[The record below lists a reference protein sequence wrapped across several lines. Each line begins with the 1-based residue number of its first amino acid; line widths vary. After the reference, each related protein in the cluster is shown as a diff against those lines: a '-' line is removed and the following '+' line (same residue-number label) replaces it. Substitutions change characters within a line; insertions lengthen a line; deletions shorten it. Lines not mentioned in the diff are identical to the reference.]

1 MAAAASA
8 QPHVFDMTA
17 VEALDMSK
25 TIKPGVTNFSHFYMP
40 ENLDG
45 SNGVYDL
52 PDGTELYAFGD
63 IHGDFDLVVN
73 LLTKVAKV
81 AVQNPDGTFSWSRPN
96 CWVVLVGDMVDRFRA
111 GLTLSKPISV
121 RDPVTNTDISTQRG
135 LGENV
140 DDVGQIQD
148 LLNSLTI
155 QAHFGGQKNNKIIK
169 LLGNHDV
176 TITSDTSLGAYYRQN
191 YTSPYAEPAYNLY
204 YKGLQPARQAT
215 YSNNYDDYVKF
226 ELAHKLI
233 SGNTHVICKIGNWI
247 FVHGGMNT
255 FVLNDLKTNCINN
268 PNIQPLEYI
277 SYVNIKFHK
286 FLQTQ
291 RTAAVAKANA
301 VNICMDYVLTSPNSP
316 LTNRLSGFAGDFNV
330 KNAYWETIRTCGETE
345 PALSELLNNLGGH
358 GNHLAVAHCVQN
370 QNNFDR
376 SVGQVYE
383 FRRAS
388 PLTASDA
395 DRLVFASP
403 GVPNQAREYMCGINY
418 ICPDN
423 PDSKEG
429 GKIWRLDCG
438 MSRAFLIDKP
448 SHPTFSADAGS
459 CYNYSRSC
467 RPQCL
472 MIKNDHFNPG
482 TYVTYVLLGK
492 KALDIDFGLDK
503 YGSMVNKTL
512 LNHDDNY
519 ELNTTQVADPIF
531 GIPQHAPV
539 QVQQPAAA
547 AVVISQA
554 TTASRGPTRQQRSK
568 KKNKGAS
575 TQFGAAAAT
584 ASVQTPPMTSIAQP
598 SGTKHK
604 RHRPGKKSKKEQQ
617 AQASASASTA
627 SGP

>member
-17 VEALDMSK
+17 DEALAMSS

-81 AVQNPDGTFSWSRPN
+81 AVQNPDGTFSWVRPN

-111 GLTLSKPISV
+111 GHTLSEPIIV
-121 RDPVTNTDISTQRG
+121 NDPVTGMDIPTQRG

-155 QAHFGGQKNNKIIK
+155 QAHLGDQNNKIIK

-176 TITSDTSLGAYYRQN
+176 TITSDTMLGAQYRQN
-191 YTSPYAEPAYNLY
+191 YTSPYAKPAYNLY
-204 YKGLQPARQAT
+204 YNGLQPAGQAT

-226 ELAHKLI
+226 EIAHKLI

-255 FVLNDLKTNCINN
+255 FVLDDLKTNCIND
-268 PNIQPLEYI
+268 PNIQPPDYI
-277 SYVNIKFHK
+277 SHVNSKFHN

-291 RTAAVAKANA
+291 RTAAVAKKNA
-301 VNICMDYVLTSPNSP
+301 GNICMDYVLHTANSP
-316 LTNRLSGFAGDFNV
+316 LTNRLSGFAGDAI
-330 KNAYWETIRTCGETE
+330 NASWDTIRTCDVTE
-345 PALSELLNNLGGH
+345 PALRELLNNLGGH
-358 GNHLAVAHCVQN
+358 VNHLAVAHCVQN
-370 QNNFDR
+370 QNNFDS

-403 GVPNQAREYMCGINY
+403 GVPNQAHEYMCGINY
-418 ICPDN
+418 ICPDT

-438 MSRAFLIDKP
+438 MSRAFLIDRDK
-448 SHPTFSADAGS
+448 HPTFSADERS

-472 MIKNDHFNPG
+472 MIQNDHFSPG
-482 TYVTYVLLGK
+482 SYVTYVLLGK
-492 KALDIDFGLDK
+492 VALDIDFGLK
-503 YGSMVNKTL
+503 RYGRMANKPL
-512 LNHDDNY
+512 LNHDDKY
-519 ELNTTQVADPIF
+519 ELNTIQVDDPIF
-531 GIPQHAPV
+531 GIPPPAPQPPAPV
-539 QVQQPAAA
+539 QQQPSGAA
-547 AVVISQA
+547 I
-554 TTASRGPTRQQRSK
+554 ASASGGPTRRQRSK
-568 KKNKGAS
+568 KNKGTS
-575 TQFGAAAAT
+575 TQSGAAAAAPVQ
-584 ASVQTPPMTSIAQP
+584 ASASMASSAQP
-598 SGTKHK
+598 SGPRRK
-604 RHRPGKKSKKEQQ
+604 RNRPRKSKKLKQG
-617 AQASASASTA
+617 APPNA